1 MPQWKRYLPI
11 RLGTRPVQ
19 AGPGSWVLI
28 PGYFQVWQLAKRK
41 VLIIYN
47 LSVGKLARSAN
58 SRPRWSDTPYL
69 WPAPNFSQFLTLLD
83 PPSKSLINQELC
95 LIFLQ
100 FCQNNKR
107 LCIECN
113 LSLDGVNTSKTKCYF
128 SERRKKSARLR
139 WQVSHQ
145 RGNMVATCHGKKM
158 LCCQEKAVFPWTVSF
173 MKKRKGLL
181 GKSYLSWQE

>member
-83 PPSKSLINQELC
+83 PPSKSLINHELC

-113 LSLDGVNTSKTKCYF
+113 LLLDGVDTSKTKCYF
-128 SERRKKSARLR
+128 SERRKN
-139 WQVSHQ
+139 VSSPSL
-145 RGNMVATCHGKKM
+145 TS
-158 LCCQEKAVFPWTVSF
+158 VSS
-173 MKKRKGLL
+173 KREYGR
-181 GKSYLSWQE
+181 YLSRKKDVMLPRKSCLPLDC

>member
-113 LSLDGVNTSKTKCYF
+113 LSLDGVDTSSLTKI
-128 SERRKKSARLR
+128 RRLLSIMILMLLYQPESISDALGRFLL
-139 WQVSHQ
+139 VS
-145 RGNMVATCHGKKM
+145 
-158 LCCQEKAVFPWTVSF
+158 SF
-173 MKKRKGLL
+173 QK
-181 GKSYLSWQE
+181 